1 MKEIS
6 IDQAKALDKLI
17 ADYNWDMVFLNN
29 TIIPGLFV
37 ASSSRIE
44 YSKKRGIL
52 IEKTAKVYITLQDE
66 HGKSMI
72 QTLASPTYLG
82 KIIYNAK

>member
-17 ADYNWDMVFLNN
+17 ADY
-29 TIIPGLFV
+29 
-37 ASSSRIE
+37 
-44 YSKKRGIL
+44 
-52 IEKTAKVYITLQDE
+52 
-66 HGKSMI
+66 
-72 QTLASPTYLG
+72 ASPTYLG